1 MKKQKTK
8 SPIFDE
14 KGKLRKGFKYIP
26 CKLCGGDVKVVN
38 EAIGATCYLC
48 LMQQS
53 DMIDKKSD
61 QSIVSLIDIG
71 SLVEQ
76 LEIGNLTK
84 LRNQLVYTQ
93 EIMAKKLGISQQAY
107 SRYEKENKISQKTLD
122 KVLRRLKL
130 EYNKQY
136 AK

>member
-14 KGKLRKGFKYIP
+14 EGKLKKGFKYIP
-26 CKLCGGDVKVVN
+26 CKFCGRDVKVVDD
-38 EAIGATCYLC
+38 AIGATCYLC
-48 LMQQS
+48 FIQQT

-107 SRYEKENKISQKTLD
+107 SRYEKENKIPKKTLD